1 MSVIHHGLVGSPLM
15 GERIAELSTFN
26 LADIWEAVAD
36 RIGDREA
43 VVCGARR
50 LTFGQLDERANRLAH
65 RLQSSGVNA
74 GDHVGVYLENGTEY
88 LEVVLAAFKI
98 RAVPININYRYV
110 AEELRY
116 LFDDADLVSLVYHRA
131 FTSRVAEVAPHL
143 STLRSYLAVDDG
155 SDQDISVLGA
165 ADYEESLDASEPGRG
180 FGPRSGDD
188 LYILYTG
195 GTTGMPKGVVWRQED
210 AFFACIGGG
219 DPLRLRGVVDE
230 PAEILERVIDFDF
243 VGLPVAPLMHAAA
256 QWTSLS
262 WLFCGAKVV
271 LIPGPL
277 NAPAI
282 WRAVED
288 EKVGVLVVV
297 GDAVVR
303 PLVDSWEA
311 DGPFDVSS
319 LYSIG
324 SGGAPL
330 SPKLKDRLVSIAPK
344 ALVVDGFGSS
354 ETGAQGS
361 QILEGGKTTGGVTR
375 FERYDE
381 NTAVLTENFEMV
393 EPGSGTVGRVA
404 MCGRIPLGYYNDE
417 DKTAATFVQAH
428 GRRWVLT
435 GDMATV
441 GGDGTVEL
449 LGRGSVC
456 INTGGEKVYPEEVEL
471 TLKSHDDVY
480 DSVVVGVPDDR
491 WGEKVAAVVRLVEG
505 ADADAEDLSAY
516 CRKLVAGY
524 KVPREFVF
532 VDEIQRSP
540 VGKADY
546 RWAKQI
552 AASAAAASS

>member
-1 MSVIHHGLVGSPLM
+1 M
-15 GERIAELSTFN
+15 GETGEGLRTFN

-43 VVCGARR
+43 VVCGERR
-50 LTFGQLDERANRLAH
+50 LTFSQLEERANRLAH
-65 RLQSSGVNA
+65 RLEALGVGR

-116 LFDDADLVSLVYHRA
+116 LFDDADLVSLVFHRSL
-131 FTSRVAEVAPHL
+131 TPRVAEVAPQL
-143 STLRSYLAVDDG
+143 SKLKSFLVVDDG
-155 SDQDISVLGA
+155 SGEDISVLDA
-165 ADYEESLDASEPGRG
+165 ADYDEALEASESGRG

-188 LYILYTG
+188 RYILYTG
-195 GTTGMPKGVVWRQED
+195 GTTGRPKGVVWRQED

-219 DPLRLRGVVDE
+219 DPLRLKGVVDE
-230 PAEILERVIDFDF
+230 PAEILGRVIDFDF

-262 WLFCGAKVV
+262 WLYCGAKVV
-271 LIPGPL
+271 LIPGSL
-277 NAPAI
+277 NPAAI

-303 PLVDSWEA
+303 PLLDAWDA

-330 SPKLKDRLVSIAPK
+330 SPKLKDRLVEIAPK

-381 NTAVLTENFEMV
+381 STAVLAEDLEVV

-417 DKTAATFVQAH
+417 EKTNATFVQAH

-441 GGDGTVEL
+441 GADGTVEL

-471 TLKSHDDVY
+471 ALKSHDGVY
-480 DSVVVGVPDDR
+480 DSVVVGLPDDR
-491 WGEKVAAVVRLVEG
+491 WGEKVAAVVRRVEG
-505 ADADAEDLSAY
+505 AGVDAEGLVAH

-546 RWAKQI
+546 RWARQV
-552 AASAAAASS
+552 AASATSS